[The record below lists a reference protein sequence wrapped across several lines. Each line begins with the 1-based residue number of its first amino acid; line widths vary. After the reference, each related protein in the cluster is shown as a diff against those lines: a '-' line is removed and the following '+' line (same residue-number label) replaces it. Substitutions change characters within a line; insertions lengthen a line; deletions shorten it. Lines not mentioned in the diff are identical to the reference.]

1 LGAWYVDVGG
11 LFTIDESIC
20 VFVFVGWKAV
30 ACGVKVGAET
40 FCYIVEEGAGNVCY
54 CGCTVGTKL
63 VFVGCN
69 WFDVCII

>member
-1 LGAWYVDVGG
+1 MIGLGAWYVEG
-11 LFTIDESIC
+11 LLIDESIC
-20 VFVFVGWKAV
+20 VFVGWKAV

-40 FCYIVEEGAGNVCY
+40 FCYFVEGAGREELICC

-69 WFDVCII
+69 CVVYII